1 MLGRTSI
8 RAARCCRGHVQPRTR
23 FANARFQSS
32 TSNGSSGSGGSPAL
46 VGGLTGGAVAF
57 VAGYAWYHFS
67 GTKSLVA
74 TSKQAQEYFDQA
86 KQTVA
91 QKAPEPHAAYG
102 WLKDTVKSYAGF
114 IPGASSYVDSAF
126 DDLEKVR
133 KDHGK
138 EFDTVIGEAYTELR
152 DLTQKEGVSA
162 TSAAAALQILQKH
175 SKRLFDLAGDAA
187 GNVLENHPKLK
198 EKIGGSYDQLKEMG
212 DAYGPKA
219 KEEVNRTWEQI
230 SGIVQ
235 RGVSADSAD
244 EIKKLIQEKSE
255 TLRKFG
261 EEAWQKG
268 RDESQQYLEKNPKL
282 KQLID
287 DNADALKKGNF
298 KDLWGLVKE
307 SASSGK
313 TEEVEKF
320 VKDKV
325 EGAKNTDFASLDKW
339 LDLIPGGSKVIPQL
353 QSLRDVAQKK
363 GGEAENVLKETLD
376 ELREVLEKRKKQVEK
391 LAEEGKKESK

>member
-1 MLGRTSI
+1 MLGRTSF
-8 RAARCCRGHVQPRTR
+8 RAARSARGQVQARTR
-23 FANARFQSS
+23 FANPRFQS
-32 TSNGSSGSGGSPAL
+32 TASNASGGNSAL
-46 VGGLTGGAVAF
+46 VGGLTGGAAAF

-74 TSKQAQEYFDQA
+74 TSKQAQDYFEQA

-91 QKAPEPHAAYG
+91 EKTPEPHAAYG

-126 DDLEKVR
+126 DDLEKIR

-138 EFDTVIGEAYTELR
+138 EFDQVIGDAYRELQ
-152 DLTQKEGVSA
+152 DLTKKEGVSA

-175 SKRLFDLAGDAA
+175 SKKLFELAGDAA
-187 GNVLENHPKLK
+187 GNLLENHPKLK

-235 RGVSADSAD
+235 KGVSAESAE
-244 EIKKLIQEKSE
+244 EIKKLIQEKTE
-255 TLRKFG
+255 KLQKFG

-282 KQLID
+282 KKLID
-287 DNADALKKGNF
+287 DNAESLKKGNF
-298 KDLWGLVKE
+298 KDLWGLIKD

-320 VKDKV
+320 VQDKV
-325 EGAKNTDFASLDKW
+325 EGAKNTDFASLGKW
-339 LDLIPGGSKVIPQL
+339 LDVIPGGSQVIPQL
-353 QSLRDVAQKK
+353 QSLRDIAQKK
-363 GGEAENVLKETLD
+363 GSEAENVLKETLS
-376 ELREVLEKRKKQVEK
+376 ELREVLEKRKEQVEK